1 MIEIRNIAV
10 NDEVETNVYLA
21 DLQKFSAAVISD
33 ALDVVRNRMKEAR
46 ENSDTVTA
54 MNRGG
59 VLPSDIQ
66 SLGEITETVVGPV
79 STVWAPDGTS
89 LPLHLALLKQARNR
103 IVVVAT
109 KHCKTTSYIGD
120 IQALLAHRNH
130 CRGLIIDGLVRDKTG
145 ILETSLPVFCSGT
158 SPKRPN
164 KVENGGINVPIE
176 IGSVTIDPEDYVVA
190 DADGVVIVPR
200 ELVEA
205 VIMAAKE
212 KEAYDMARKG
222 RVATFDFESIHSVD
236 DYKKI
241 VTEDVAKH
249 LEPDEN
255 NQE

>member
-10 NDEVETNVYLA
+10 NNEEETNVYLA
-21 DLQKFSAAVISD
+21 DLRKFSAAVISD
-33 ALDVVRNRMKEAR
+33 ALDVVRNRMNEAR
-46 ENSDTVTA
+46 ENLEKVTA

-109 KHCKTTSYIGD
+109 NHCKTTSYIGD
-120 IQALLAHRNH
+120 IQALLAYRNH

-176 IGSVTIDPEDYVVA
+176 IGSVTIEPEDYVVA

-222 RVATFDFESIHSVD
+222 RVATFDFESIHSVE

-241 VTEDVAKH
+241 VTEDVAKY
-249 LEPDEN
+249 LGSDKK
-255 NQE
+255 